1 MPVWGTYGDC
11 QECRLIF
18 EGWEPLAVPRERVP
32 CPSCGSLSGLPWPP
46 MWAEGLLEKAFESVA
61 DGPEDEGVSVTLVAS
76 ALEIM
81 LECDVAA
88 LLEREGASSLL
99 TDWLIENQWTVDSR
113 IELLRKVGGVSI
125 KSVARS
131 VGCQLFPEQWKR
143 LREDRN
149 RFVHRGEAC
158 FEEVTTRTW
167 LEEVAE
173 AGVKVLAEA
182 NNAVW
187 RREV

>member
-1 MPVWGTYGDC
+1 MPVWAVYGDC

-18 EGWEPLAVPRERVP
+18 EGWEPLAVPREPCP
-32 CPSCGSLSGLPWPP
+32 CPSCGSLMGLPWPP
-46 MWAEGLLEKAFESVA
+46 WSAEGLLDKAFESVA
-61 DGPEDEGVSVTLVAS
+61 NGPEDEGVSVTLVAS

-81 LECDVAA
+81 LESDVAA

-99 TDWLIENQWTVDSR
+99 MDWLIENQWTVDSR

-131 VGCQLFPEQWKR
+131 VGCPLFPEQWKR
-143 LREDRN
+143 LREERN
-149 RFVHRGEAC
+149 SFVHRGEASY
-158 FEEVTTRTW
+158 EEATTRAW
-167 LEEVAE
+167 LQEVAV
-173 AGVKVLAEA
+173 AGVRVLAET
-182 NNAVW
+182 NNALW